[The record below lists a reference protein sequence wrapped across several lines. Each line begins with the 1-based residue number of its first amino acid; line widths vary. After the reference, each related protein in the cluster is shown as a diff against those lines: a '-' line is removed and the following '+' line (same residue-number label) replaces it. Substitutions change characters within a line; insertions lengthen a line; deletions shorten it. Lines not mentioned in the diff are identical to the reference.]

1 MRRHPAVVAVAVLGE
16 LLVSCTSTE
25 PGREPGQLPY
35 ASDQPAADRYV
46 RPVGTPYRD
55 GIGSVWPETAAQTI
69 CQALTAEQWGT
80 ALGGGVR
87 RSVTGEF
94 PRSARC
100 EITTGTVTL
109 TLYMTDRQVTGATET
124 IAGHPAQFVVRN
136 PGTLA
141 EATVELVPD
150 APRLALSA
158 VIDGDSGTLDD
169 VLRRVVGEV
178 VPNLLPDGPAIPVP
192 DYAGRLAYPPAAPVP
207 AVPPED
213 LPVSAQALAL
223 CAALTAN
230 TKPTPPADAVRATVD
245 DGAATCQWRDRE
257 FVWAT
262 LVPGTT
268 QTSTEIHGRP
278 ARVTGGAVT
287 VALAGR
293 GLLILHRPADAA
305 TLRAWAGQVV
315 DQLVVS

>member
-1 MRRHPAVVAVAVLGE
+1 MRRHPAVVAVAVLGA

-25 PGREPGQLPY
+25 PGREPGQLPS
-35 ASDQPAADRYV
+35 ATDQPAVDRYL
-46 RPVGTPYRD
+46 RPVDTPYRD

-80 ALGGGVR
+80 ALGGVVR
-87 RSVTGEF
+87 RSVTGEL
-94 PRSARC
+94 PLNARC

-124 IAGHPAQFVVRN
+124 IAGHPAQFVIRN

-141 EATVELVPD
+141 EATVEVVPD
-150 APRLALSA
+150 APRPALSA
-158 VIDGDSGTLDD
+158 VIDGDSDTLDD
-169 VLRRVVGEV
+169 VLRRAVGEV
-178 VPNLLPDGPAIPVP
+178 VPNLMPDGPAIPVP
-192 DYAGRLAYPPAAPVP
+192 DYAGRLAYPPATPVP

-223 CAALTAN
+223 CAALTAH
-230 TKPTPPADAVRATVD
+230 TDPAPPANAVRATVD
-245 DGAATCQWRDRE
+245 NGAATCQWREPE

-268 QTSTEIHGRP
+268 ETSTEIDGRP
-278 ARVTGGAVT
+278 AQLTDGGVT

-293 GLLILHRPADAA
+293 GMLILRRSADAA
-305 TLRAWAGQVV
+305 TLRAWAEQVV
-315 DQLVVS
+315 GQLVVS